1 MTKKQDSLT
10 EEMNQ
15 FKNITKA
22 AVAKM
27 EGRMIAFDNRL
38 RELEDD
44 SRHKATEIKK
54 LLEQTGIHNEKIIKL

>member
-10 EEMNQ
+10 EEINQ

-27 EGRMIAFDNRL
+27 EGRMTAFDNRL

-54 LLEQTGIHNEKIIKL
+54 LL